1 MNRTEDDELFKK
13 RIIFMTTQGLTVPM
27 KFGLELTIGE
37 ALREFCKEVEKP
49 ELIGTNQI
57 HFYIMPHH

>member
-1 MNRTEDDELFKK
+1 
-13 RIIFMTTQGLTVPM
+13 MTTQGLTVPM

-37 ALREFCKEVEKP
+37 ALREFCKVVEKP